1 MLKSVLLVASGGA
14 AGCVAR
20 YLLVRAAGRIAP
32 GVFPLGTFC
41 VNILGCLLIG
51 VFAGFLERQQPGNGA
66 LRLLLISG
74 FCGGFTTFSSFAL
87 DNLALHDTH
96 ALPTAL
102 LYTALSVCGG
112 FAAVAAGM
120 WLTKG

>member
-1 MLKSVLLVASGGA
+1 MLKSVLLVAGGGA

-32 GVFPLGTFC
+32 GVFPFGTLS

-51 VFAGFLERQQPGNGA
+51 IIAGLLERQQPGGGE

-87 DNLALHDTH
+87 DNFALQHAH

-102 LYTALSVCGG
+102 LYTAVSVCGG
-112 FAAVAAGM
+112 FAAVVAGM
-120 WLTKG
+120 WLAKG

>member
-1 MLKSVLLVASGGA
+1 MLKNILLVAGGGA

-20 YLLVRAAGRIAP
+20 YLLTRAAGRMVSGI
-32 GVFPLGTFC
+32 FPFGTFS

-51 VFAGFLERQQPGNGA
+51 VFAGILERQQPGGGA

-87 DNLALHDTH
+87 DNLTLHDAH

-120 WLTKG
+120 WLSK